1 MKTAL
6 AAAVILAMFGTS
18 GVKAGSIIELGDSD
32 QIRSVILLGDDDPC
46 MDGGCASEED
56 VEVVD
61 AGSAAGSSGALV
73 DQYGMPTNMPVVMR
87 PSMDTP
93 AAQPAPDASVPATAP
108 EAAPQPTPVAE
119 TPQPQ
124 PVQVENEG
132 QPEQPQPRSDMQDG
146 NEPQ

>member
-18 GVKAGSIIELGDSD
+18 GVKAGSIIELGESD
-32 QIRSVILLGDDDPC
+32 QISSVIMLGDDDPC
-46 MDGGCASEED
+46 MDGGCGSEED

-87 PSMDTP
+87 PSMDAP
-93 AAQPAPDASVPATAP
+93 AADPAPEAPAPA
-108 EAAPQPTPVAE
+108 AAPQPTPVAE

-124 PVQVENEG
+124 PVNVDNQG
-132 QPEQPQPRSDMQDG
+132 QTEQPQPRSDMKDG